1 MNRNYL
7 WISVAA
13 AVAGIAAGLAGCSD
27 DSEATGGNT
36 GGTGG
41 SAPSISELAQAAS
54 ETYAE
59 IAYQS
64 YVDTITLS
72 EDLRDALDAYVSD
85 PSDDSLA
92 AAKDAWL
99 AAREPYLE
107 TEVYR
112 FYDGPIDNPTDG
124 PEGAL
129 NAWPMDE
136 AFVDYTRDDANAGII
151 NDLGQSIDTATLR
164 GQNESGGE
172 ENISTGW
179 HPIEFLLWGQDS
191 VDPSNGLPG
200 QRPFTDYVTGGTASN
215 QDRRGAY
222 LTLLADLLLE
232 DLQFVAEEWA
242 PGDAS
247 NFRASFLG
255 DDSETALEQM
265 LTGLIVLSGF
275 ETAGERLQVALDNGD
290 QEDEHSCFSDNTHRD
305 MAQDVQ
311 GIQNVWLGEYDAL
324 DSANSVSGTGVRD
337 VVDALDSE
345 LAASI
350 TEQIS
355 DALDR
360 AQNLRPTPSDPPFDV
375 LISLGN
381 TEGNAKLQEL
391 VDSLRTV
398 ESLLSEA
405 FAGFGLTVPQPE

>member
-1 MNRNYL
+1 MRGNYL
-7 WISVAA
+7 WIVAA
-13 AVAGIAAGLAGCSD
+13 IATLAAGCSD
-27 DSEATGGNT
+27 DSSSAAGGSGGSAAA
-36 GGTGG
+36 GGTGTGGAGGGGG
-41 SAPSISELAQAAS
+41 SIAALSQAAS

-59 IAYQS
+59 IVYQS
-64 YVDTITLS
+64 YVDTIELS
-72 EDLRDALDAYVSD
+72 EDMEAALNAFVAS
-85 PSDDSLA
+85 PSDANLQ

-136 AFVDYTRDDANAGII
+136 AFVDYTRDAADAGII
-151 NDLGQSIDTATLR
+151 NNIAQAIDAETLR
-164 GQNESGGE
+164 GENESGAE

-179 HPIEFLLWGQDS
+179 HPIEFLLWGQDAL
-191 VDPSNGLPG
+191 DPSNNLPG
-200 QRPFTDYVTGGTASN
+200 QRPFTDYENGGTAAN
-215 QDRRGAY
+215 QARRGEY
-222 LTLLADLLLE
+222 LDLLAVLLLE
-232 DLQFVAEEWA
+232 DLEFLRDAWA
-242 PGDAS
+242 PGDDS
-247 NFRASFLG
+247 NFRASFVG
-255 DDSETALEQM
+255 GDSEVALEQM

-311 GIQNVWLGEYDAL
+311 GIQNVWLGEYEAL

-337 VVDALDSE
+337 VVAALDAD

-350 TEQIS
+350 TSQIE
-355 DALDR
+355 DALSQ
-360 AQNLRPTPSDPPFDV
+360 AQGLRPTLADPPFDV

-381 TEGNAKLQEL
+381 TEGNAKVQGLI
-391 VDSLRTV
+391 DSLRAV

-405 FAGFGLTVPQPE
+405 FTGL